1 MSLQT
6 PRPSTGK
13 KILCMSLLLA
23 SSLALGAATPDK
35 TAAPAPADSAPPF
48 WQEPSN
54 LPAEILPRVNQGLF
68 TGLAKIE
75 SGFVAVGER
84 GQIALSSDGKNWK
97 QAEEVPTRA
106 TLTAVTAFGM
116 QLWAVGHDGV
126 IVYSA
131 DAGQHWQLQRSDPLK
146 KSEAAG
152 RSGRAASQGAPL
164 LSVLFLDVNTGFA
177 VGGYSQF
184 LGTRDGGKTWT
195 PIDLKALV
203 ERPASSKAVAS
214 KDVDKN
220 LVFSKEQLALE
231 DEADPHLN
239 SIVATSDGSLLI
251 AAERGTVY
259 RSTDHGEHW
268 QKLKLPYDGS
278 MFGAIGFED
287 KHVLVFGLRGH
298 VYESRNLGD
307 EWSEVK
313 TGTSLS
319 LLGGRGMA
327 NGGAILSGA
336 NGLLLLRKSAG
347 DAFQIL
353 TDAGAGSISAAL
365 PVGDAQDL
373 VIAAENGVSRFV
385 PQQ

>member
-1 MSLQT
+1 MSLPT
-6 PRPSTGK
+6 PRPSPGK

-23 SSLALGAATPDK
+23 SSVALAAATTDK
-35 TAAPAPADSAPPF
+35 TAAPALADSVPPF
-48 WQEPSN
+48 WQDPSN
-54 LPAEILPRVNQGLF
+54 LPAEILPRVNDSLF
-68 TGLAKIE
+68 TGLVHIE
-75 SGFVAVGER
+75 NGFVAVGER
-84 GQIALSSDGKNWK
+84 GQIVLSSDGKSWK
-97 QAEEVPTRA
+97 QAEAVPTRA
-106 TLTAVTAFGM
+106 TLTAVTAIGM

-131 DAGQHWQLQRSDPLK
+131 DAGEHWQLQRSDPLK
-146 KSEAAG
+146 RSEAAG
-152 RSGRAASQGAPL
+152 RSQRAASQGAPL

-177 VGGYSQF
+177 VGGYSLF
-184 LGTRDGGKTWT
+184 LGTHDSGKTWT
-195 PIDLKALV
+195 PIDLKARV
-203 ERPASSKAVAS
+203 EHPVSSKVAAS
-214 KDVDKN
+214 KDDDKL

-239 SIVATSDGSLLI
+239 KIVATGDGSLLI

-259 RSTDHGEHW
+259 RSTDRGEHW

-319 LLGGRGMA
+319 LLGGHGMA

-336 NGLLLLRKSAG
+336 NGLLLLRKSA
-347 DAFQIL
+347 AEPFQIL
-353 TDAGAGSISAAL
+353 TDASAGSISAAL

-373 VIAAENGVSRFV
+373 VIAAENGVSWFV

>member
-6 PRPSTGK
+6 PRRSTGK
-13 KILCMSLLLA
+13 KILCMSLLLG
-23 SSLALGAATPDK
+23 SSLVVHAATIDK
-35 TAAPAPADSAPPF
+35 SAAPAPADSASPF
-48 WQEPSN
+48 WQDPSN

-68 TGLAKIE
+68 TGMVHIE

-84 GQIALSSDGKNWK
+84 GQIVLSSDGTKWK

-106 TLTAVTAFGM
+106 TLTAITAIGT

-126 IVYSA
+126 IVHSV
-131 DAGQHWQLQRSDPLK
+131 DGGMRWQLQRSDPLK

-152 RSGRAASQGAPL
+152 RSGRAASQGAPF
-164 LSVLFLDVNTGFA
+164 LSVLFLDVNNGFA
-177 VGGYSQF
+177 VGGYSLF
-184 LGTRDGGKTWT
+184 VGTQDGGKTWT
-195 PIDLKALV
+195 AIDLKSRV
-203 ERPASSKAVAS
+203 EHPASNKTTVSS
-214 KDVDKN
+214 SDKTS
-220 LVFSKEQLALE
+220 LTFTKEELALD

-239 SIVATSDGSLLI
+239 CIIATGDGSLLI
-251 AAERGTVY
+251 AAERGAAY

-298 VYESRNLGD
+298 VYESRSLGD

-319 LLGGRGMA
+319 LLGGRGLA
-327 NGGAILSGA
+327 NDGAILSGA
-336 NGLLLLRKSAG
+336 NGLLLLRKSG
-347 DAFQIL
+347 DAAFQIL
-353 TDAGAGSISAAL
+353 TDTSAGSISAAL
-365 PVGDAQDL
+365 PVGDAQDF

-385 PQQ
+385 PQH